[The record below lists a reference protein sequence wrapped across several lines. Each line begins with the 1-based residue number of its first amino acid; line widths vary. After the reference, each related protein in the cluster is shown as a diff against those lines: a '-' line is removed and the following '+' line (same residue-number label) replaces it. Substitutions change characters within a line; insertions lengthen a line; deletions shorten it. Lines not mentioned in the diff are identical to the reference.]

1 MWGVTSCKF
10 ELLEARATWTD
21 FFALALGLQFADGN
35 KQLQWYQ
42 SHWEVE
48 EQYALHF
55 KMQSI
60 NYIVPISIQVCK
72 TESKNH
78 V

>member
-10 ELLEARATWTD
+10 ELVEARAAWTD
-21 FFALALGLQFADGN
+21 CFALALGLQFADGN

-42 SHWEVE
+42 SHLEVE

-60 NYIVPISIQVCK
+60 NYIVPIPIQVCK
-72 TESKNH
+72 TKSKNH
-78 V
+78 A